1 MKTTDKATHFAQDT
15 VDSINSAG
23 LQAREAFDEKSEQL
37 LRAEKYAARE
47 CKSYI
52 RTNPVTSLSIA
63 AAAGFLLGGLLG
75 ISRR

>member
-1 MKTTDKATHFAQDT
+1 MNTTDKVTHFAQDT

-23 LQAREAFDEKSEQL
+23 HQAKAAFDERSDQL
-37 LRAEKYAARE
+37 LHAEKRVARE

-52 RTNPVTSLSIA
+52 RTNPVASLSIA

>member
-1 MKTTDKATHFAQDT
+1 MSTTDKATHFAQDT

-23 LQAREAFDEKSEQL
+23 HHAKEAFDERSEQL
-37 LRAEKYAARE
+37 LHAEKCAVRQ
-47 CKSYI
+47 CRSYI
-52 RTNPVTSLSIA
+52 RTNPVASLSIA

>member
-1 MKTTDKATHFAQDT
+1 MSTTDKATHFAQDT

-23 LQAREAFDEKSEQL
+23 HQARAAFDEKSEQL
-37 LRAEKYAARE
+37 SHAEKCAARQ

-63 AAAGFLLGGLLG
+63 VAAGFLLGGLLG